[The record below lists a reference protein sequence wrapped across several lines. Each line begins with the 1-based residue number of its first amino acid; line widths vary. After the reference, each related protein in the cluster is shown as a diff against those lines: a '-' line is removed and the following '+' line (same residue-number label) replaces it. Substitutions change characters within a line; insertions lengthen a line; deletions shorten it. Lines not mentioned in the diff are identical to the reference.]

1 MLKLGTFVSNA
12 EINESVVNMISEYTE
27 ITVHRETEYTEFP
40 SFFHCT
46 EANVISILTEFLET
60 IYCTRSL
67 NDIKN
72 MPDNFLEYQELPP
85 LL

>member
-1 MLKLGTFVSNA
+1 MNCMLKLGTFVSNA
-12 EINESVVNMISEYTE
+12 EINESVVNMISEYTL
-27 ITVHRETEYTEFP
+27 FP

-67 NDIKN
+67 NDMKN